1 LHSDIVQPKREKIV
15 VTNQQLCNA
24 PGYSVRKKMLYTA
37 LVTNKE
43 NNQEKFMET
52 IIIVFIYKTFL
63 K

>member
-1 LHSDIVQPKREKIV
+1 
-15 VTNQQLCNA
+15 
-24 PGYSVRKKMLYTA
+24 MLYTA

-43 NNQEKFMET
+43 SNQEKFMET